1 MTKLHVRHSIA
12 ALFVLGFAA
21 AGCSVGSDPAPTGE
35 KVVLPSEEVFEF
47 APEGAEINMEK
58 TPQEDALEAKGAYSR
73 TFGPTYTQAV
83 TIAPGQ
89 TVSYSTSGGTAGV
102 DPVLVLFRR
111 HDNLAAFPVSYTE
124 RVGIQTLAIN
134 DDTNGWHSAISY
146 TNNTGQTE
154 NARLMVFAWSNNTG
168 QVNLSGVGLVDV
180 RAGSVLTAGN
190 AGEAWTSGS
199 TGSGDPWLFTFDTSY
214 GGNGVW
220 NDDIGGGVYESKI
233 TGATSLTM
241 WYVAHG
247 WGAGGTTTI
256 NN

>member
-1 MTKLHVRHSIA
+1 VRHSIG
-12 ALFVLGFAA
+12 ALFVLSLAA
-21 AGCSVGSDPAPTGE
+21 SGCAVGSDAAPTGE

-47 APEGAEINMEK
+47 APEGVEINVEK
-58 TPQEDALEAKGAYSR
+58 AEQEDPLEAKGAFSR

-83 TIAPGQ
+83 TIANGQ
-89 TVSYSTSGGTAGV
+89 TVSFSTSGGTVGV

-111 HDNLAAFPVSYTE
+111 HDNLAAFPVNYTE

-134 DDTNGWHSAISY
+134 DDSVGIHSSITY
-146 TNNTGQTE
+146 TNTTGVTE
-154 NARLMVFAWSNNTG
+154 NARLMVFAWNNSTG
-168 QVNLSGVGLVDV
+168 QVNLSGVGTVDV
-180 RAGSVLTAGN
+180 RAGSVRTSGTAGQ
-190 AGEAWTSGS
+190 AWTTGS
-199 TGSGDPWLFTFDTSY
+199 TGSGDPWLFTFDLGF

-220 NDDIGGGVYESKI
+220 NDDSNGTFESTI